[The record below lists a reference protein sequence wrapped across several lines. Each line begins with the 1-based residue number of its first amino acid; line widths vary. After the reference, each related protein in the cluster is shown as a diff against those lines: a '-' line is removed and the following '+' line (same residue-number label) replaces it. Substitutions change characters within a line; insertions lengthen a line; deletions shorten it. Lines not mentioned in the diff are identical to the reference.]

1 MISHFI
7 YPPSNLVNICI
18 RILFFYLKARSEKML
33 NCYFHYHDIKSTM
46 NILFRNKFRKLVE
59 DQNSF
64 KCKAINFNK
73 KVETD

>member
-1 MISHFI
+1 MISHLI

-33 NCYFHYHDIKSTM
+33 IYYFHYHDIKSTM
-46 NILFRNKFRKLVE
+46 TILFRNKFRKE

-64 KCKAINFNK
+64 KYIAINYNK
-73 KVETD
+73 KIETD